1 MKVEIRFINN
11 SEPLEAELDIKGF
24 RTDYET
30 EEEIF
35 GWFGDIYIA
44 IKKDLILKDALTKIS
59 N

>member
-1 MKVEIRFINN
+1 MKVEIRFTNN

-24 RTDYET
+24 RIDYET
-30 EEEIF
+30 EEEVF